1 MANKSRNGLPAFC
14 SLVID
19 RHKKKRIR
27 FRAKGVDTYLPY
39 PPTGEQFTKAY
50 AMALA
55 GVEDWKANIGES
67 RTKPGSINALVV
79 SFYRS
84 PKFTGC
90 RPSTQQT
97 YRRII
102 ERFRAK
108 FGDALVRDMNYGH
121 VSKIIGAMADR
132 RQAANRLLSLL
143 KILMDHAIALRW
155 ISVNPTTGVEGF
167 SKKTDGFHTWT
178 EAEISAF
185 EARHPIGSKARL
197 ALSLL
202 LYTAQRRS
210 DVVRMGWQHI
220 AGDYI
225 SVRQMKTG
233 TPLDL
238 YILPEL
244 IEAIRDLPRDKPT
257 FLLTHFDKPFTHAGF
272 GNWFRDRCNEAGL
285 SHCTAHGLRKAAARR
300 MAEAGMSAD
309 IIKAVTGHTDLK
321 QVSIYTRA
329 ANQASLAKAGL
340 KAIAGD
346 KKQTDHVQPS
356 KKVGQNEGETD
367 EKTTPYEK

>member
-1 MANKSRNGLPAFC
+1 MANKRRNGLPKYC

-19 RHKKKRIR
+19 RHKKQRIR

-39 PPTGEQFTKAY
+39 PPTGDEFTKAY
-50 AMALA
+50 AMALE
-55 GVEDWKANIGES
+55 GIEDWKANIGET
-67 RTKPGSINALVV
+67 RTKPGSVNALVV

-108 FGDALVRDMNYGH
+108 FGEALVRDMNYSH

-178 EAEISAF
+178 EAEIAAF

-197 ALSLL
+197 ALALL

-210 DVVRMGWQHI
+210 DVVRMGWHSV

-244 IEAIRDLPRDKPT
+244 IEAIRHLPRDKPT
-257 FLLTHFDKPFTHAGF
+257 FLLTHFGKPFTQAGF

-285 SHCTAHGLRKAAARR
+285 AHCTAHGLRKAAARR

-356 KKVGQNEGETD
+356 GKVGQKEGD
-367 EKTTPYEK
+367 